1 MKIYPENLTLAELKA
16 VMRAIDIIK
25 ERGAA
30 MVLNEQQVQ
39 SIANRI
45 QELSMCEDCELTK
58 YIKKIKENK

>member
-1 MKIYPENLTLAELKA
+1 MDINIHNLTKAELKA

-58 YIKKIKENK
+58 YIKKVKENK

>member
-1 MKIYPENLTLAELKA
+1 MEIYPENLTLAELKA

-58 YIKKIKENK
+58 YIKKIKETK